1 MVAAQKTF
9 LEIYKQ
15 FRGEY
20 MGSLLSAQLEGLWPY
35 MKHEPGDLD
44 FRDAMGKTNISSIVK
59 DLENSY
65 PPEWRIS
72 RGGRKKK

>member
-1 MVAAQKTF
+1 
-9 LEIYKQ
+9 
-15 FRGEY
+15 
-20 MGSLLSAQLEGLWPY
+20 

-44 FRDAMGKTNISSIVK
+44 FGAAMGKTNISSIVK

-65 PPEWRIS
+65 PPEWRMS

>member
-1 MVAAQKTF
+1 
-9 LEIYKQ
+9 
-15 FRGEY
+15 
-20 MGSLLSAQLEGLWPY
+20 LSAQLEGLWPY

-65 PPEWRIS
+65 PAEWRMS